1 MSSET
6 DTGVA
11 DVPSTETETET
22 DTGVGAVPGAPRR
35 QRVVVLFGGRSSE
48 HSISCA
54 TAGGVLA
61 AIDRDRFDVVPVG
74 ITADGAFTLQP
85 DDAALFALDA
95 VSLPVVR
102 DNGTRVRWPE
112 SSTSRELSVVEAD
125 GSVRLL
131 GEVDVVFPILHGRFG
146 EDGTVQGLLE
156 LVGLPYVGAGLL
168 ASAVGMDKH
177 FTKTVLQQAG
187 IAVAPWRTVRAAEW
201 QADPE
206 AVATAVAELGYP
218 LFVKPARAGSSVG
231 VSRVDGPDE
240 LAAAMAVGLAED
252 VKVLVEAGLVGRELE
267 CAVLGGRAGG
277 APRTSVAGE
286 IVLGSDTFYDFESK
300 YLGGA
305 GADLV
310 CPAPLADDE
319 LAEMQRLAALAFES
333 IDGTGLAR
341 VDFFLTAEGW
351 VVNEINTMPGFTPIS
366 MFPACWL
373 ASGLSYP
380 ELITEL
386 VELGLETD
394 R

>member
-1 MSSET
+1 MTTQIPTSAEKQT
-6 DTGVA
+6 
-11 DVPSTETETET
+11 
-22 DTGVGAVPGAPRR
+22 
-35 QRVVVLFGGRSSE
+35 VVVLFGGRSSE

-61 AIDRDRFDVVPVG
+61 AIDRDRFDVLPVG
-74 ITADGAFTLQP
+74 ITRDGAFTLQP

-95 VSLPVVR
+95 DALPEVR

-112 SSTSRELSVVEAD
+112 TATSRELSVVEPD
-125 GSVRLL
+125 GGVRLL

-177 FTKTVLQQAG
+177 FTKTVLREAG
-187 IAVAPWRTVRAAEW
+187 IAVAPWRTVRRDRW
-201 QADPE
+201 QASPDQ
-206 AVATAVAELGYP
+206 VAADVAPLGYP

-231 VSRVDGPDE
+231 VSRVDGPE
-240 LAAAMAVGLAED
+240 QLAAAMETGFAED
-252 VKVLVEAGLVGRELE
+252 GKVLVEAGVVGREIE
-267 CAVLGGRAGG
+267 CAVLGGRDGG

-286 IVLGSDTFYDFESK
+286 IVLSDETFYDFESK

-305 GADLV
+305 GADLL
-310 CPAPLADDE
+310 CPAPLSDDE
-319 LAEMQRLAALAFES
+319 LAEMQRLAALAFRS
-333 IDGTGLAR
+333 IDGSGLAR
-341 VDFFLTAEGW
+341 VDFFLTDAGW
-351 VVNEINTMPGFTPIS
+351 VVNEVNTMPGFTPIS

-386 VELGLETD
+386 IELGLATE

>member
-1 MSSET
+1 MT
-6 DTGVA
+6 TTTPATTAAPATGAAASVEKQ
-11 DVPSTETETET
+11 T
-22 DTGVGAVPGAPRR
+22 
-35 QRVVVLFGGRSSE
+35 VVVLFGGRSSE

-61 AIDRDRFDVVPVG
+61 AIDRDRFEVVPVG
-74 ITADGAFTLQP
+74 ITREGSFTLQP

-95 VSLPVVR
+95 ESLPEVR

-112 SSTSRELSVVEAD
+112 TATSRGLSVVEPD
-125 GSVRLL
+125 GGLRLL
-131 GEVDVVFPILHGRFG
+131 GDVDVVFPILHGRFG

-187 IAVAPWRTVRAAEW
+187 IAVAPWRTVRRAEW
-201 QADPE
+201 ASAPE
-206 AVATAVAELGYP
+206 AVAAEVASLGFP

-231 VSRVDGPDE
+231 VSRVDGPDQ
-240 LAAAMAVGLAED
+240 LAAAMQVGLAED
-252 VKVLVEAGLVGRELE
+252 HKVLVEAGVVGREIE
-267 CAVLGGRAGG
+267 CAVLGGRDGE

-286 IVLGSDTFYDFESK
+286 IVLSDETFYDFESK

-305 GADLV
+305 GADLL
-310 CPAPLADDE
+310 CPAPLSDDE
-319 LAEMQRLAALAFES
+319 LAEMQRLAALAFSS

-341 VDFFLTAEGW
+341 VDFFLTDGGW
-351 VVNEINTMPGFTPIS
+351 VVNEVNTMPGFTPIS

-386 VELGLETD
+386 VELGLATD

>member
-1 MSSET
+1 MTITTPVTTASPA
-6 DTGVA
+6 DTEKQV
-11 DVPSTETETET
+11 
-22 DTGVGAVPGAPRR
+22 
-35 QRVVVLFGGRSSE
+35 VVVLFGGRSSE

-61 AIDRDRFDVVPVG
+61 AIDRDRFEVVPVG
-74 ITADGAFTLQP
+74 ITREGAFTLQP

-95 VSLPVVR
+95 ESLPEVR

-112 SSTSRELSVVEAD
+112 TATSRELSVVEPD
-125 GSVRLL
+125 GDVRLL
-131 GEVDVVFPILHGRFG
+131 GSVDVVFPILHGRFG

-187 IAVAPWRTVRAAEW
+187 IAVAPWRTVRQAEW
-201 QADPE
+201 ASAPE
-206 AVATAVAELGYP
+206 AVAAEVASLGFP

-231 VSRVDGPDE
+231 VSRVDGPE
-240 LAAAMAVGLAED
+240 QLAAAMAVGLAED
-252 VKVLVEAGLVGRELE
+252 HKVLVEAGVVGREIE
-267 CAVLGGRAGG
+267 CAVLGGRDGG

-286 IVLGSDTFYDFESK
+286 IVLSDETFYDFESK
-300 YLGGA
+300 YLGGV

-310 CPAPLADDE
+310 CPAPLSGDE

-341 VDFFLTAEGW
+341 VDFFLTGEGW
-351 VVNEINTMPGFTPIS
+351 VVNEVNTMPGFTPIS

-386 VELGLETD
+386 VELGLATD